1 MRICKSSVRGS
12 KSQLRKCNVN
22 KVSIILIPIALFSSL
37 SRRGLARESK
47 GSGDIGPI
55 RLQAPLRRFTKL
67 PDALVKCSAIFSNAS
82 FCSSLSR
89 QAKAYYLSAWVV
101 MTSLTSACS
110 RCFRFT
116 VVETSLVNDEL
127 QNHFSVVR
135 VTFYTGNVHRQKKLQ
150 TSKNFYLPLLYAA
163 HSCCNKFCRCGA
175 RRWQAEHS

>member
-116 VVETSLVNDEL
+116 VVETSPVND
-127 QNHFSVVR
+127 
-135 VTFYTGNVHRQKKLQ
+135 KLQ
-150 TSKNFYLPLLYAA
+150 KNFSGLFVQQFTRETCTGKKKKPLPLLCAA
-163 HSCCNKFCRCGA
+163 HSCCNKFGRSGA